1 MMGKQDERYKAVFFD
16 LYGTLIDIRTDEGS
30 SRAWNALYEA
40 LRDAGAEYANADGV
54 KRAFDEGLARVVE
67 GHESNRWYEPD
78 YIPVYQRMLA
88 DRGVAAD
95 EQTARG
101 MGRVFRRASTNLI
114 RLYPGAMAMLD
125 RLRDAGVR
133 TVLVS
138 NAQSCFTRPELALLG
153 LDDALDD
160 VLISSEEGVRKP
172 GAELF
177 KHALHREGLTASQ
190 VVMVGNDAV
199 SDIGG
204 AASVGIGGIY
214 FNTEISPSADAPTC
228 DQALLSCKGADYDAM
243 LECVL
248 GRR

>member
-1 MMGKQDERYKAVFFD
+1 MSKQYKAVFFD
-16 LYGTLIDIRTDEGS
+16 LYGTLIDIRTDEES
-30 SRAWNALYEA
+30 VRAWNALYEA
-40 LRDAGAEYANADGV
+40 FRDAGAEYASADGV
-54 KRAFDEGLARVVE
+54 RRAFDEGLAQAME
-67 GHESNRWYEPD
+67 GHESDRWYEPD

-95 EQTARG
+95 ERMARD

-114 RLYPGAMAMLD
+114 RLYPGAMAMLG
-125 RLRDAGVR
+125 RLHDAGVR

-153 LDDALDD
+153 LDKALDD

-177 KHALHREGLTASQ
+177 ERALRREGLAADQ
-190 VVMVGNDAV
+190 AVMVGNDAT

-204 AASVGIGGIY
+204 ASSAGIDGIY
-214 FNTEISPSADAPTC
+214 FNTEISPSDDAVTC
-228 DQALLSCKGADYDAM
+228 NRAVLSCRGADYDAM
-243 LECVL
+243 LEFVL